1 MPLSEKSPAPNFTLP
16 STTGENLNLSDL
28 KGQPLILY
36 FYPKDFTPG
45 CTKEACEFRDQFAF
59 FRNQQIQV
67 WGISR
72 DSIATH
78 ERFRQAYKLPFHL
91 LADEQGEVAKLY
103 KAIIPLIGVTRRVT
117 YLLDRD
123 HTIVGVFEKMFG
135 HEEHIQQMVARVQE
149 GVTGE

>member
-1 MPLSEKSPAPNFTLP
+1 MPLSENSPAPNFTLP
-16 STTGENLNLSDL
+16 STAGNDFTLSDL

-36 FYPKDFTPG
+36 FYPKDFTTA

-72 DSIATH
+72 DSLATH
-78 ERFRQAYKLPFHL
+78 ERFREVYKLPFHL

-123 HTIVGVFEKMFG
+123 HTIVGAFEKMFG
-135 HEEHIQQMVARVQE
+135 HEVHIQQMVAKVRE
-149 GVTGE
+149 GVAGE